1 MVNDL
6 TKGKTSRVILY
17 FSLPLFI
24 SVIFQQ
30 MYSIADSV
38 IAGRFAGEAA
48 LASVGASYPI
58 TNIFNA
64 IAVGCNIGCGVVISQ
79 LFGAGKYKK
88 VKTAVYTSLIS
99 SLVISVVLTVLGIML
114 TPSLMKLINTPED
127 IFTDSALYLKI
138 YIAGFTFLFL
148 YNIANGVFASLGNS
162 KIPLYFLIFSSVTNV
177 VLDYIFVAHFNMGV
191 SGVAWATF
199 IAQGVAGVMSVLTL
213 LYHLKSLK
221 CDEKAEI
228 FSFEMLKSISKISIP
243 SVLQQSFVSVGNV
256 FIQGEINSYGS
267 AVIAGYSAAI
277 KLNTFAVNSL
287 VTFGNSVS
295 SFTAQNVGAM
305 QYKRIKEG
313 FKSGAVLSI
322 ITAIIFSV
330 VYVVFSETLIGVFME
345 GDKSVLALTTG
356 KQFLIIVEPFLCF
369 IGFKVV
375 CDGVLRGTGNMKYFM
390 FATFADLV
398 LRVILAFIFSHFF
411 GAVGIWLSW
420 PIGWGLAVVLSFA
433 FYRNVVKGLGIRNM
447 LMVDYLIIYVD
458 FIINVIWQDNF
469 YLSDI

>member
-6 TKGKTSRVILY
+6 TKGKTSKVILY

-79 LFGAGKYKK
+79 LFGAGKYRK

-99 SLVISVVLTVLGIML
+99 SLVISVVLTVFGILL
-114 TPSLMKLINTPED
+114 TPKLMELINTPED
-127 IFTDSALYLKI
+127 IFSDSALYLKI

-148 YNIANGVFASLGNS
+148 YNVANGVFASLGNS

-177 VLDYIFVAHFNMGV
+177 ILDYIFVVYFNMGV

-199 IAQGVAGVMSVLTL
+199 IAQGVAGVMSVATL

-221 CDEKAEI
+221 TEKKAEI
-228 FSFEMLKSISKISIP
+228 FSLEMLKRISKISIP
-243 SVLQQSFVSVGNV
+243 SVLQQSFVSIGNV

-295 SFTAQNVGAM
+295 SFTAQNVGAG
-305 QYKRIKEG
+305 QFKRIKEG

-322 ITAIIFSV
+322 ITAIVFSV
-330 VYVVFSETLIGVFME
+330 VYVAFSEILIGVFME

-356 KQFLIIVEPFLCF
+356 KQFLIIVEPFLCM

-398 LRVILAFIFSHFF
+398 LRVILAFIFSPIF

-420 PIGWGLAVVLSFA
+420 PIGWGLAVVLSFV
-433 FYRNVVKGLGIRNM
+433 FYRNVVKGLGNRK
-447 LMVDYLIIYVD
+447 
-458 FIINVIWQDNF
+458 
-469 YLSDI
+469 

>member
-6 TKGKTSRVILY
+6 TKGKTSKVILY

-79 LFGAGKYKK
+79 LFGAGKYRK

-99 SLVISVVLTVLGIML
+99 SLVISVVLTVLGILL
-114 TPSLMKLINTPED
+114 TPKLMELINTPED
-127 IFTDSALYLKI
+127 IFSDSALYLKI

-177 VLDYIFVAHFNMGV
+177 VLDYVFVAYFNMGV

-199 IAQGVAGVMSVLTL
+199 IAQGIAGVMSVLTL

-221 CDEKAEI
+221 TDEKSEI
-228 FSFEMLKSISKISIP
+228 FSFEMLKQISKISIP

-322 ITAIIFSV
+322 ITAIVFSV
-330 VYVVFSETLIGVFME
+330 VYVAFSETFIGVFME

-398 LRVILAFIFSHFF
+398 FRVILAFIFSHFF

-433 FYRNVVKGLGIRNM
+433 FYKRVVKGFRN
-447 LMVDYLIIYVD
+447 
-458 FIINVIWQDNF
+458 
-469 YLSDI
+469 

>member
-6 TKGKTSRVILY
+6 TKGKTSKVILY

-79 LFGAGKYKK
+79 LFGAGKYRK

-99 SLVISVVLTVLGIML
+99 SLVISVVLTAFGILL
-114 TPSLMKLINTPED
+114 TPKLMELINTPED
-127 IFTDSALYLKI
+127 IFSDSALYLKI

-177 VLDYIFVAHFNMGV
+177 VLDYIFVAYLNMGV

-199 IAQGVAGVMSVLTL
+199 IAQGIAGVMSVLTL

-221 CDEKAEI
+221 TDEKAEI
-228 FSFEMLKSISKISIP
+228 FSFEMLKQISKISIP

-322 ITAIIFSV
+322 ITAIVFSV
-330 VYVVFSETLIGVFME
+330 VYVAFSETLIGVFME

-447 LMVDYLIIYVD
+447 LMVDYLI
-458 FIINVIWQDNF
+458 N
-469 YLSDI
+469 LC